1 MSLKDSKLYSIAG
14 NKCPNCHEGNFFA
27 YNNPYNL
34 AHTTQMN
41 QRCKVCNEDFR
52 REPGFYFGAMYVSY
66 ALTVGVGIAL
76 YLFMRVY
83 LGFSVT
89 QYFLSFILSLVV
101 LLPVYY
107 RTARII
113 WIHLFVRYGKSL
125 QMKNEESVL

>member
-1 MSLKDSKLYSIAG
+1 MSLKDSKLYSIAA

-89 QYFLSFILSLVV
+89 QYFVSFILSLVV
-101 LLPVYY
+101 LLPVYFL
-107 RTARII
+107 TARII
-113 WIHLFVRYGKSL
+113 WIHLFVSYRKSL
-125 QMKNEESVL
+125 QVKN

>member
-113 WIHLFVRYGKSL
+113 WIHLFVNYRKSL
-125 QMKNEESVL
+125 

>member
-1 MSLKDSKLYSIAG
+1 
-14 NKCPNCHEGNFFA
+14 
-27 YNNPYNL
+27 
-34 AHTTQMN
+34 MN

-66 ALTVGVGIAL
+66 ALTVGVGMAL
-76 YLFMRVY
+76 YLIMRVY

-89 QYFLSFILSLVV
+89 QYFVSFIVSLVL

-113 WIHLFVRYGKSL
+113 WIHLFVQYKKSL
-125 QMKNEESVL
+125 QVKN

>member
-1 MSLKDSKLYSIAG
+1 M
-14 NKCPNCHEGNFFA
+14 
-27 YNNPYNL
+27 
-34 AHTTQMN
+34 QMN

-76 YLFMRVY
+76 YLFMRVF

-89 QYFLSFILSLVV
+89 QYFVSFIVSLVA
-101 LLPVYY
+101 LLPLYY

-113 WIHLFVRYGKSL
+113 WIHLFVSYGNSS
-125 QMKNEESVL
+125 QVKN